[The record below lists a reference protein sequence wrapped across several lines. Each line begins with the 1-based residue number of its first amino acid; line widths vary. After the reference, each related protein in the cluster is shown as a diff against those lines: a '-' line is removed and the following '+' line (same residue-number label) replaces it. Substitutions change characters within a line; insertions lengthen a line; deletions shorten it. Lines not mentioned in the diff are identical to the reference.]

1 MEVALAFVAE
11 AVPVLAVDIW
21 SLAVCAVS
29 CQCAALTA
37 SRVCWSPSASV
48 RRSARD
54 ASSVMAFTRCRWH
67 GIHRGRGR
75 CTSALSVVSILAG
88 IHVSIRSLEFL
99 VEEVTEILGRS
110 PLREGVPTVLCG
122 RYDVG

>member
-21 SLAVCAVS
+21 SLAVCVIGY
-29 CQCAALTA
+29 QRAALTA
-37 SRVCWSPSASV
+37 SCGCQSPSASV

-54 ASSVMAFTRCRWH
+54 AGDPCFARCRWH
-67 GIHRGRGR
+67 GIHRWRGQ
-75 CTSALSVVSILAG
+75 CASALSIASVLAG

-99 VEEVTEILGRS
+99 VEKVTEI
-110 PLREGVPTVLCG
+110 
-122 RYDVG
+122 

>member
-21 SLAVCAVS
+21 SLAVCVVGY
-29 CQCAALTA
+29 QCVAQTA
-37 SRVCWSPSASV
+37 SHGCWSPSASV

-54 ASSVMAFTRCRWH
+54 ASSVMSLTRCRWH

-75 CTSALSVVSILAG
+75 CTSALSIASVLAG

-99 VEEVTEILGRS
+99 VEEVIEI
-110 PLREGVPTVLCG
+110 
-122 RYDVG
+122 